1 MKRGRRQRQFLIL
14 IVMCLFSIFII
25 SYSSAAN
32 YYTRYTSWLNFPGNA
47 YVEIVDS
54 PILDF
59 YQNNFTI
66 SLWIFPIN
74 ISNNVL
80 PRLIE
85 KRSGYI
91 AIMGNSSNS
100 RYSKIAF
107 ELANTTGINTVE
119 FWSNRT
125 IQLNTWQ
132 NVVLVYSGKDAKWYI
147 NGIDV
152 GIKKLE
158 INGPW
163 EGTSKS
169 TSGYNMFIARRR
181 SDLLRNFNGNIDE
194 IRIYNRALSN
204 EEINFIYNSGR
215 FAISL
220 PINGLIAWYQLDEG
234 SGSIISDSSQYSN
247 YGNITNP
254 LWEIEKFYCR
264 IFKGKEICKQKG

>member
-204 EEINFIYNSGR
+204 EEINFI
-215 FAISL
+215 L
-220 PINGLIAWYQLDEG
+220 L
-234 SGSIISDSSQYSN
+234 
-247 YGNITNP
+247 
-254 LWEIEKFYCR
+254 
-264 IFKGKEICKQKG
+264 